1 MAPNSPSNPNTRWRN
16 LVDIFELIKT
26 GESKDVE
33 QAVIDRPALVYQ
45 GDASGLRPVMV
56 ALYSGKYELA
66 RFLRSRMDAIN
77 VWEAAALGE
86 LDTVTEMVTKDVK
99 WRDSYAL
106 DGFTP
111 VGLSAYFGRVVVLGW
126 LLSHDADP
134 NRPSRNQMTVY
145 PINSAAAHRGK
156 TASLTMVQ
164 LLVEHGAKVNVAQQ
178 GGWTPL
184 HQAAAH
190 GHEEL
195 ARYLLKM
202 GADRTLKAGDDR
214 IPADLAR
221 AAGFGELAELLDI
234 RVY

>member
-1 MAPNSPSNPNTRWRN
+1 M
-16 LVDIFELIKT
+16 DIFELIKS
-26 GESKDVE
+26 GDSKDVE
-33 QAVIDRPALVYQ
+33 NAVIERPALVYQ

-56 ALYSGKYELA
+56 ALYNKNQDLA
-66 RFLRSRMDAIN
+66 KFLRGRMDEIN

-86 LDTVTEMVTKDVK
+86 LDKVTELVTREVK

-111 VGLSAYFGRVVVLGW
+111 LGLSAYFGRVIVLGW

-145 PINSAAAHRGK
+145 PINSAAAHQGK
-156 TASLTMVQ
+156 TASLTMVT

-184 HQAAAH
+184 HQAADH

-195 ARYLLKM
+195 ARYLLKL
-202 GADRTLKAGDDR
+202 GADRTLKSDSGLIA
-214 IPADLAR
+214 AELAR
-221 AAGFGELAELLDI
+221 TKGFRSLAELLEI
-234 RVY
+234 HVF